1 MAADEL
7 VELKFRLADGSDIGP
22 SKYNSSATVTSLKEK
37 IIAQYPKGYESYSV
51 SHITFKF
58 DVGITFKFDVGN
70 LTSSFDL
77 IFFSSTLA

>member
-37 IIAQYPKGYESYSV
+37 IIAQWPKGYESYSL
-51 SHITFKF
+51 SYITCNF
-58 DVGITFKFDVGN
+58 DVQNCVI
-70 LTSSFDL
+70 SFVL
-77 IFFSSTLA
+77 IFLCSN